1 MKNKISKAFNRIKKH
16 PNHWVRKSIGL
27 GLMVGGVLGFLPV
40 LGFWMFP
47 LGLILF
53 FSDSPVYWRLRR
65 KFVAWR
71 KERRLRKNSRKDNRS
86 NKPG

>member
-1 MKNKISKAFNRIKKH
+1 MKDKVFKTYHKIKTH
-16 PNHWVRKSIGL
+16 PNHWVRKSIAIA
-27 GLMVGGVLGFLPV
+27 LMVGGVLGFLPV

-65 KFVAWR
+65 RYVRWR
-71 KERRLRKNSRKDNRS
+71 RERRLRKKQQNPVD
-86 NKPG
+86 

>member
-1 MKNKISKAFNRIKKH
+1 MKKTITKTYLRIKYH

-27 GLMVGGVLGFLPV
+27 ALMIGGLLGFLPI

-53 FSDSPVYWRLRR
+53 FSDSPAYWRLRR

-71 KERRLRKNSRKDNRS
+71 IKRRQRKQAHKN
-86 NKPG
+86 